1 MNKLI
6 PTLGLLSLLGGCACC
21 SSPSPESELF
31 SDTINLTAS
40 NVGSGL
46 LAYLERNAGRQVML
60 DTFLDASMARAE
72 HQQVQAQCA
81 VDIEAIV
88 GQQIDG
94 VPLALPVY
102 DRLSELDCRRYQLVL
117 ITGPG
122 TPYQY
127 RSGGTG
133 IVQVHLRG
141 HFAVM
146 REDAN
151 GATVFTLQALD

>member
-21 SSPSPESELF
+21 YPPSPESELF
-31 SDTINLTAS
+31 SDNINLTAS

-88 GQQIDG
+88 GQ
-94 VPLALPVY
+94 
-102 DRLSELDCRRYQLVL
+102 
-117 ITGPG
+117 
-122 TPYQY
+122 
-127 RSGGTG
+127 
-133 IVQVHLRG
+133 
-141 HFAVM
+141 
-146 REDAN
+146 
-151 GATVFTLQALD
+151 